1 MYNISE
7 FSIDLKIVCVV
18 PARGGSKRLPK
29 KNIYPLMKK
38 PLIMWSLEECI
49 KSKYLNK
56 ENVYVSTEDEDI
68 KNIISEKDFKV
79 IDRPIDLSLDHVWTQ
94 EVLKH
99 SKKYLNGLGIY
110 FQIIIRIQAN
120 SPQIKADKIDECI
133 EKLIDNNLW
142 EVFSVNQDGIED
154 AAIHVLLDRC
164 IEQKA
169 LSVYKGTV
177 VTNYVDVH
185 TIDDIK
191 RIEDSFS

>member
-1 MYNISE
+1 
-7 FSIDLKIVCVV
+7 
-18 PARGGSKRLPK
+18 
-29 KNIYPLMKK
+29 MKK
-38 PLIMWSLEECI
+38 PLIIWSLEECL

-56 ENVYVSTEDEDI
+56 DNIYVSTEDADI
-68 KNIISEKDFKV
+68 KNIISDHNFKV
-79 IDRPIDLSLDHVWTQ
+79 IDRPIELALDNVWTQ

-99 SKKYLNGLGIY
+99 AKDYLNSLGIY
-110 FQIIIRIQAN
+110 FQIMIRIQAN

-133 EKLIDNNLW
+133 EKLIENKLW
-142 EVFSVNQDGIED
+142 EVFSINKDGIED

-164 IEQKA
+164 IQQNA

-191 RIEDSFS
+191 KIEELF